1 MRMREEKG
9 PSNVI
14 TEMQSLKNATKRILL
29 LLFVLLLFTYSVLFF
44 SRPLCP
50 TAAVASSK
58 YTFDGGALILLEK
71 CPKKLLI
78 QKIKKIN
85 GIFVETAI

>member
-9 PSNVI
+9 PFNVI
-14 TEMQSLKNATKRILL
+14 TEMQSLKNATKRIFL

-50 TAAVASSK
+50 TVAVASSK

-71 CPKKLLI
+71 CPKKTFDPED
-78 QKIKKIN
+78 KKIN
-85 GIFVETAI
+85 GLF